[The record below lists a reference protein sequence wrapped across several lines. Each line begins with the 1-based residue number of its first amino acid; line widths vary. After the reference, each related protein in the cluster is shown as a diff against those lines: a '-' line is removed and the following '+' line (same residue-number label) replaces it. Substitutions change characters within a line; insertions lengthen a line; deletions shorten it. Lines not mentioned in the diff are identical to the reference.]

1 MFMMLK
7 VFGFAVFAV
16 LVTVY
21 VAPAF
26 TESGADESGDVEPF
40 KMKAPKPQPSSFQ
53 AVPTLEQIKTL
64 AANGGADDVS
74 LDFSTLEYLA
84 AQNTDDLI
92 AAIKAGAKGDIPEQT
107 EKLVISAVEKARD
120 IVEKDGFL

>member
-1 MFMMLK
+1 
-7 VFGFAVFAV
+7 
-16 LVTVY
+16 
-21 VAPAF
+21 
-26 TESGADESGDVEPF
+26 
-40 KMKAPKPQPSSFQ
+40 MKAPKPQPSSLQ
-53 AVPTLEQIKTL
+53 TGPTLEQIKAL
-64 AANGGADDVS
+64 AAKGGADGLS